1 MGILEDKMIA
11 FIISLIIYVISWVM
25 LLFFYDIFMKNL
37 ILFIVIYLV
46 IFFAIIFKYKQ
57 QKEYIK
63 FDKRFIKLLN
73 ISSYIFIAVFLYK
86 AFFNN

>member
-11 FIISLIIYVISWVM
+11 FIISLIIYAISWLM

-37 ILFIVIYLV
+37 TLFIVIYLV
-46 IFFAIIFKYKQ
+46 IFFTMIFKYKQ

-63 FDKRFIKLLN
+63 FDKKFIKSLN

-86 AFFNN
+86 TFFMN